1 MLADCL
7 HDLTALGPGGVPALV
22 AALFL
27 AGLAGGLTHCATM
40 CAPFVLAQAATGH
53 GAGGGRLRRLA
64 GAALLPY
71 QAGRMLGYGALG
83 ALAGAAAGLVTLA
96 SGLRWLL
103 ALPLSL
109 AALLMLAQALPRL
122 GLALPRPG
130 WSVPGLASS
139 WQRPIGWLLAAPQGW
154 RGVLLGLLLSALP
167 CGMLYGALAAAAAA
181 GSALGGAL
189 AMLGF
194 VLGTVPA
201 LAGVAL
207 LGQFFG
213 RRWGAGLRRLGGALF
228 ALNGL
233 VLLAMA
239 ARALA

>member
-7 HDLTALGPGGVPALV
+7 HDLAALGPGGVPALV
-22 AALFL
+22 GTLFL

-40 CAPFVLAQAATGH
+40 CAPFVLAQAATGL
-53 GAGGGRLRRLA
+53 GAGGGRLQRLA

-83 ALAGAAAGLVTLA
+83 ALAGGAAGLVTLA

-103 ALPLSL
+103 ALLLLL

-122 GLALPRPG
+122 GIALPRRG
-130 WSVPGLASS
+130 GGGPGLPPAL
-139 WQRPIGWLLAAPQGW
+139 QRQVGRLLAAPQGW

-167 CGMLYGALAAAAAA
+167 CGLLYGALAAAAAA

-207 LGQFFG
+207 LGRFFG
-213 RRWGAGLRRLGGALF
+213 RRWGAGMRRAGGVLF

-239 ARALA
+239 LRLVA